1 MHASNITT
9 LSVSLDLRTLSRPNI
24 CKIALL
30 GTNISPEKSI
40 MKMIFLFPR
49 WDMLISWRVYLF
61 FILKFEKL
69 QLMLLLFDGNQKYQ
83 LREGQVVEIPSIYRV
98 LITSQVVPHQ
108 Q

>member
-1 MHASNITT
+1 
-9 LSVSLDLRTLSRPNI
+9 
-24 CKIALL
+24 
-30 GTNISPEKSI
+30 

-98 LITSQVVPHQ
+98 
-108 Q
+108 